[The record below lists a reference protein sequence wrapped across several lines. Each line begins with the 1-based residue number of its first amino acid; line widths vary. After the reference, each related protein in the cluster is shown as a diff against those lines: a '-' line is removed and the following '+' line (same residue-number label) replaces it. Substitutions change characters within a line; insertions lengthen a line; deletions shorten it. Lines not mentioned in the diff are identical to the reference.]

1 MEPKPKQVNELKDK
15 KVFRRKKEK
24 KSLIEFK
31 WVGIITALAFIIS
44 LIFSAVSQAII
55 PNVQVVVSIIVVLAI
70 VFVGIIFDMV
80 GVAVTVADI
89 KVFNAMASKKVKG
102 AKVALKLIKNAPK
115 VSSICNDVIGDI
127 CGIISGSGGAAIA
140 AIIVIKLGT
149 ESILPALLISALIA
163 ALTIGG
169 KALGKGVAVAKANFI
184 IDKFSKVL
192 SIFSK

>member
-1 MEPKPKQVNELKDK
+1 MEPKPKQVNEKNEK
-15 KVFRRKKEK
+15 KILRRKKEK

-31 WVGIITALAFIIS
+31 WVGIITVLAFLIS
-44 LIFSAVSQAII
+44 LVFSAISESII
-55 PNVQVVVSIIVVLAI
+55 PNVQVVVSIIIVLAI
-70 VFVGIIFDMV
+70 VFLGIIFDMV
-80 GVAVTVADI
+80 GMAVTVADV
-89 KVFNAMASKKVKG
+89 KVFNAMAAKKVKG
-102 AKVALKLIKNAPK
+102 SKVALKLIKNAPK

-140 AIIVIKLGT
+140 AILAIELGT
-149 ESILPALLISALIA
+149 QAIIPSLLISALIA
-163 ALTIGG
+163 SLTIGG

>member
-1 MEPKPKQVNELKDK
+1 MEPKPKQVNELKEK
-15 KVFRRKKEK
+15 KIFRRKKEK

-31 WVGIITALAFIIS
+31 WVGIITLLAFLIS
-44 LIFSAVSQAII
+44 LVFSAVSQAII
-55 PNVQVVVSIIVVLAI
+55 PNVQIVASIILVLVI
-70 VFVGIIFDMV
+70 VLIGIMFDMV
-80 GVAVTVADI
+80 GVAVTVADV
-89 KVFNAMASKKVKG
+89 KVFNAMAAKKVKG
-102 AKVALKLIKNAPK
+102 SKVALKLIKNAPK

-140 AIIVIKLGT
+140 AIIAVKFGT
-149 ESILPALLISALIA
+149 QAILPTLIISALIA

-169 KALGKGVAVAKANFI
+169 KALGKGIAVAKANFI

>member
-1 MEPKPKQVNELKDK
+1 MEPKPKQVNELKEK

-55 PNVQVVVSIIVVLAI
+55 PNVQLFVSIVVVLII

-140 AIIVIKLGT
+140 AIIVIKIGT

>member
-1 MEPKPKQVNELKDK
+1 MEPKPKQVNELKEK
-15 KVFRRKKEK
+15 KIFRRKKEK

-31 WVGIITALAFIIS
+31 WVGIITLLAFLIS
-44 LIFSAVSQAII
+44 LVFSAVSQAII
-55 PNVQVVVSIIVVLAI
+55 PNVQIVASIILVLVI
-70 VFVGIIFDMV
+70 VLIGIVFDMV
-80 GVAVTVADI
+80 GVAVTVADV
-89 KVFNAMASKKVKG
+89 KVFNAMAAKKVKG
-102 AKVALKLIKNAPK
+102 SKVALILIKNAPK

-140 AIIVIKLGT
+140 TIIAVKFGT
-149 ESILPALLISALIA
+149 QAILPTLIISALIA

-169 KALGKGVAVAKANFI
+169 KALGKGIAVAKANFI